1 VGEPTMDCGHVAVW
15 PTVLTPT
22 QIRTLCPITTVATYV
37 WQLGLCEGAAA
48 SEDCA
53 HWNTVAA
60 PVHDM
65 VWTLWEGLTADYF
78 AGLLIPGVSCSEV
91 ALGAVRLIA
100 TEGNLFIW
108 QGTVDVTLPLPGS

>member
-1 VGEPTMDCGHVAVW
+1 
-15 PTVLTPT
+15 
-22 QIRTLCPITTVATYV
+22 
-37 WQLGLCEGAAA
+37 
-48 SEDCA
+48 
-53 HWNTVAA
+53 
-60 PVHDM
+60 M